1 MAKKIEQILAETPGV
16 ESYSTIAGFSLLTN
30 ANSSNMA
37 FVFVQLKE
45 WHERHG
51 KAESARRHR
60 CPAQPGLLPPRFRR
74 GSPSPSGRRPFRG
87 SAMAR
92 ASRMMLR
99 TWAAIL
105 RNIWPSRPSGS
116 SRPRTSGRKFAR
128 AFSPCGASVPQLF
141 ADVDRDRVLKLG
153 LQLQDVNNT
162 LGSFLGGTYVND
174 FNRFGRVYKVYV
186 QAEGTY
192 RTKPD
197 DISFFYV
204 RTPGGQMVPLSTLVQ
219 MRQASGPEF
228 TNRFNLFRAAEVTG
242 TPAPG
247 YSSSQALKAL
257 EEVAKEVLPLGH
269 GVLVE
274 RAQLPGKAG
283 RGQGGRHFLLALV
296 LVFLILAAQYESWS
310 PPFSVLLG
318 TPFAAFGAFLG
329 LFIARQIS
337 PVFENNVF
345 AQIGL
350 VDPHRPGGQE
360 RDPHR
365 GIRPSR
371 ASQGPASGR
380 IGARCRQAAVPAD
393 PDDRLCVHSG
403 RGAPL
408 TASGAGAASRK
419 VMGTTVLSG
428 MLVATILGVILV
440 PSLYI
445 IVERLTGGE
454 KKAQAHAA
462 AAGAQPEIGALA
474 NTAGTRDQAPHRN
487 LRCSGRPVLQGGS
500 RVRTL
505 PEVAVPETYRFT
517 DTTVYSPDSLAKL
530 DSAAAIDR
538 GCPLV
543 GGLRRRHAARP

>member
-1 MAKKIEQILAETPGV
+1 M
-16 ESYSTIAGFSLLTN
+16 
-30 ANSSNMA
+30 
-37 FVFVQLKE
+37 
-45 WHERHG
+45 
-51 KAESARRHR
+51 
-60 CPAQPGLLPPRFRR
+60 
-74 GSPSPSGRRPFRG
+74 
-87 SAMAR
+87 
-92 ASRMMLR
+92 
-99 TWAAIL
+99 
-105 RNIWPSRPSGS
+105 
-116 SRPRTSGRKFAR
+116 
-128 AFSPCGASVPQLF
+128 
-141 ADVDRDRVLKLG
+141 LKLG

-247 YSSSQALKAL
+247 YSSSPGAQGTRSKWPKRCCPPDMGYSWNALSYQEKLA
-257 EEVAKEVLPLGH
+257 E
-269 GVLVE
+269 
-274 RAQLPGKAG
+274 
-283 RGQGGRHFLLALV
+283 GQGGRHFLLALV

-350 VDPHRPGGQE
+350 VTLIGLAAKNAILIVEFARAELHKGRPLVDSALDAAKL
-360 RDPHR
+360 RF
-365 GIRPSR
+365 RP
-371 ASQGPASGR
+371 
-380 IGARCRQAAVPAD
+380 I
-393 PDDRLCVHSG
+393 LM
-403 RGAPL
+403 
-408 TASGAGAASRK
+408 TAFAF
-419 VMGTTVLSG
+419 
-428 MLVATILGVILV
+428 ILGVV
-440 PSLYI
+440 PLMTCGGRRCGLAQSDGHDSLQRHARRHDSRRDPGPFALRY
-445 IVERLTGGE
+445 RGAADRRGE
-454 KKAQAHAA
+454 E
-462 AAGAQPEIGALA
+462 G
-474 NTAGTRDQAPHRN
+474 AGTRRSGSGGPAGNRRRWRTRRGTSDQAPHRN
-487 LRCSGRPVLQGGS
+487 RSLFWPPCPARWVPGYERPRS
-500 RVRTL
+500 RS
-505 PEVAVPETYRFT
+505 AETYRFT

-538 GCPLV
+538 GRPLV
-543 GGLRRRHAARP
+543 GGLRRRHAAGPDP